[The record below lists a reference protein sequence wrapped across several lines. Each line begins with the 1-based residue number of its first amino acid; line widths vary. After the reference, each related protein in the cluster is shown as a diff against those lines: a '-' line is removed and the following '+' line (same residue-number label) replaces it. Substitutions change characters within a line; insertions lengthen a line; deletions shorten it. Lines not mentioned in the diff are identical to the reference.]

1 VIDDAQAAE
10 DELAGVGGP
19 PETMERYIA
28 DAIAF
33 GVAFVD
39 VGLGS
44 SADWNWGK
52 GTGIEAHFLDRRIV
66 KIDLQVI
73 EAGNSRQAKLETV
86 SPLRPDGGTEHVCGV
101 FQHGEHGFVGR
112 PVLVVEVDACLIA
125 PNGIPCHCLDDRSL
139 LGNLSAM

>member
-10 DELAGVGGP
+10 NELAGVGGP
-19 PETMERYIA
+19 PEPMERYIA
-28 DAIAF
+28 NAIAF
-33 GVAFVD
+33 GVSFID

-44 SADWNWGK
+44 SADWDRGK

-66 KIDLQVI
+66 KMDLQVI

-86 SPLRPDGGTEHVCGV
+86 SSLRTDGGTEHVCGV
-101 FQHGEHGFVGR
+101 MQHGEHGFVGR
-112 PVLVVEVDACLIA
+112 PVLVVEVDPSLIA
-125 PNGIPCHCLDDRSL
+125 ADGVPCYRLDDRSL